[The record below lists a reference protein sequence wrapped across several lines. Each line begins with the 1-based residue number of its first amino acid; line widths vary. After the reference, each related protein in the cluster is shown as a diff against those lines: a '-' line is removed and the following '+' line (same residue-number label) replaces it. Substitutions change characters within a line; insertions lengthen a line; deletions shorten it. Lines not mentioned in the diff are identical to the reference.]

1 MIFNMLYTVLS
12 TLILKPIFLY
22 MKKELFISVCWKI
35 LMGNSSG
42 CSLPKLWHFYYGRV
56 YFIYIYIYE
65 EKRKKSTKQFE
76 DILSQRQIRVILFLT
91 VIEENESVYQMS
103 NTVINLLKTGSPVL
117 KWLCK
122 VCTLAK
128 KKIIIISLIT

>member
-1 MIFNMLYTVLS
+1 MIFNMLYTVFS

-42 CSLPKLWHFYYGRV
+42 CSLPKLWHFHYGRV
-56 YFIYIYIYE
+56 FFKYVYIWRK
-65 EKRKKSTKQFE
+65 EKKKHKTIWRYSISKTNQ
-76 DILSQRQIRVILFLT
+76 RVILFLT
-91 VIEENESVYQMS
+91 VIEENESMYQMS

-128 KKIIIISLIT
+128 K